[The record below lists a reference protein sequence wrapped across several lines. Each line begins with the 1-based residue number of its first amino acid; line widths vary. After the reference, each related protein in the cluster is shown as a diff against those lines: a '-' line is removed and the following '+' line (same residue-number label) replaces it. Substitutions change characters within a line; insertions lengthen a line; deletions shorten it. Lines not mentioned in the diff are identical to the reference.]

1 MHILTGVAVGWV
13 ARDIGAGLGAPVA
26 GELVFVWWVFWTVSA
41 INVTNFMDGIDAI
54 IGLQIVVF
62 AAFSAWSLTGNPF
75 GLSLAGVSLG
85 ASVGFLIFNWPPA
98 RVFLGDVGSG
108 VAGLL
113 FVLLGALTAAD
124 RQWTVAHAFLP
135 LLPLFADE
143 LITMARRVRRGESL
157 ITPHRSHV
165 YQRLVQAYPGHGKVA
180 LGYAGAAALCGLW
193 AAGLGNGSIPE
204 EQQMNTDRY
213 SEMGRLFAWMDERGL
228 FENTMI
234 VTVDGEEVYR
244 TVLGGD
250 ADRIALDLDY
260 ISRWVQPTR
269 ASAGDARARSS
280 SRARAATSS
289 PAAFRRTATRRA
301 RSSTAA
307 WRTRPTRTRSAK
319 RARACARKARPFRR
333 RSSSPAATTAAP
345 PEAAVA
351 ARGAV
356 PTGATRAGMPDAAAA
371 RAAAPIPASAAPRA
385 GTAPLPA
392 RRASSSGIRG
402 APRPPIASP
411 PTTAT
416 SRPRPPT
423 R

>member
-1 MHILTGVAVGWV
+1 MLIQALIAAVMAAGIVWAFQRYALRRGILDHPNARSSHERPTARGGGIGILLPVVAFVVTRAGTHPARWVMAGALLLVGIVGWIDDHRTISFKPRLLVHILTGVAVGWV

-193 AAGLGNGSIPE
+193 AV
-204 EQQMNTDRY
+204 
-213 SEMGRLFAWMDERGL
+213 F
-228 FENTMI
+228 
-234 VTVDGEEVYR
+234 
-244 TVLGGD
+244 
-250 ADRIALDLDY
+250 
-260 ISRWVQPTR
+260 
-269 ASAGDARARSS
+269 
-280 SRARAATSS
+280 
-289 PAAFRRTATRRA
+289 
-301 RSSTAA
+301 
-307 WRTRPTRTRSAK
+307 
-319 RARACARKARPFRR
+319 
-333 RSSSPAATTAAP
+333 
-345 PEAAVA
+345 
-351 ARGAV
+351 
-356 PTGATRAGMPDAAAA
+356 
-371 RAAAPIPASAAPRA
+371 
-385 GTAPLPA
+385 APLWDLTFIAGFLVLFVAVIATLLVA
-392 RRASSSGIRG
+392 RRAAERRVAAIGKTKGGAFEAASG
-402 APRPPIASP
+402 
-411 PTTAT
+411 
-416 SRPRPPT
+416 SRT
-423 R
+423 